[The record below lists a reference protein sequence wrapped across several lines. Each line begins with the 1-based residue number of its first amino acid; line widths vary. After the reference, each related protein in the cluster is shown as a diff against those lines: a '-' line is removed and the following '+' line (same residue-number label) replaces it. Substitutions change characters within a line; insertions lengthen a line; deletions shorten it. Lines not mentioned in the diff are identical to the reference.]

1 MDIKFFGKSDIGKI
15 RRTNEDFY
23 LSQKISDHEYIFIVA
38 DGMGGHQAGDVASK
52 LGTNTFFKEYKLRRS
67 AGMEITEAM
76 EESIYKAN
84 ESILQMAA
92 SDPRKTGM
100 GTTFSACVVYDSF
113 AHIIHVGDS
122 RVYLIRDNRLSRLT
136 RDQTF
141 VEKMVEE
148 GRISEEEARE
158 HPQKNILYMSLG
170 AQESFDP
177 EARSDIE
184 IRDGDT
190 FVICSDGLNNMISDD
205 IILDYTLS
213 YSPQEAV
220 ERLIE
225 AANEMGGIDNTTI
238 LIVGI
243 GKKKKSKDTEP
254 IDISELDRKNKKW
267 PFFVFFFYLALCLLG
282 LNAEIRNNGMI
293 EKSAKRITPLHQ

>member
-1 MDIKFFGKSDIGKI
+1 MDIKFFGKSDIGKT
-15 RRTNEDFY
+15 RRTNEDFF
-23 LSQKISDHEYIFIVA
+23 LSQKLNDREYIFIVA
-38 DGMGGHQAGDVASK
+38 DGMGGHQAGDVASE
-52 LGTNTFFKEYKLRRS
+52 LGTNTFLREYKLRRS
-67 AGMEITEAM
+67 AGMDIREAM

-84 ESILQMAA
+84 DSILQMAA
-92 SDPRKTGM
+92 SDPRKSGM

-122 RVYLIRDNRLSRLT
+122 RVYMVRDEHLSRMT

-170 AQESFDP
+170 AQESFEP

-184 IRDGDT
+184 INDGDI

-205 IILDYTLS
+205 VILEYTLS
-213 YSPQEAV
+213 YPPEEAV

-225 AANEMGGIDNTTI
+225 AANDMGGMDNITI
-238 LIVGI
+238 LIVEV
-243 GKKKKSKDTEP
+243 GKRKKSKDTEP
-254 IDISELDRKNKKW
+254 IDISELNHKKKKW
-267 PFFVFFFYLALCLLG
+267 PLFFFFCYLALCLMSFNTG
-282 LNAEIRNNGMI
+282 NRSNCMV
-293 EKSAKRITPLHQ
+293 EKNVKRIPPLHQ